1 MNKIAYICDG
11 YDKCSLEPGC
21 FLREDPQTATDW
33 CCNHTTNPKHA
44 INDICD
50 DPENHP
56 ERFVGYKVTDS
67 LGDESVRYY
76 ELMPGE
82 EVYE

>member
-1 MNKIAYICDG
+1 MCKIAYICDG

-21 FLREDPQTATDW
+21 FLREDPLSITDH
-33 CCNHTTNPKHA
+33 CCHHTLDPKHA
-44 INDICD
+44 VNDICN

-56 ERFVGYKVTDS
+56 ERFVKFSDS
-67 LGDESVRYY
+67 KTIKYY

-82 EVYE
+82 ENCYE